1 MRGMHRRFNLKIVVD
16 FNAMQVSTGMI
27 GGYIKRLYEREGFK
41 NIGYSISGNR
51 VYLYTYSYNLTVIKY
66 FEDRCPGMIEEACM
80 NCSAIAHDFEN
91 MFSDEEDPKH
101 VYKFVKSDSEYR
113 DITNDL

>member
-1 MRGMHRRFNLKIVVD
+1 
-16 FNAMQVSTGMI
+16 
-27 GGYIKRLYEREGFK
+27 
-41 NIGYSISGNR
+41 
-51 VYLYTYSYNLTVIKY
+51 
-66 FEDRCPGMIEEACM
+66 M